1 MPIVNKAIMF
11 LYSRSSTHESSLSV
25 TPVSRVRARTAALL
39 SMASILHSTHH
50 DTCTLEPASTAGKPG
65 VLLQVGGEMHEKL
78 GFTLARDS
86 LVRNSRLNVT

>member
-1 MPIVNKAIMF
+1 
-11 LYSRSSTHESSLSV
+11 
-25 TPVSRVRARTAALL
+25 
-39 SMASILHSTHH
+39 MASILHSTHH